1 MANIKCSGNIESQT
15 IDTTTINTQNINTN
29 GIQIA
34 NGFSALNNI
43 GGGFKISDTSNVG
56 LEIGRVDGTAGNPYI
71 DFHTDGSSST
81 DYNVRMLASGN
92 QLSLTASGGFKVNS
106 KDVGIIDSYG
116 SNFIRFTNGLQIC
129 WGQTSA
135 TSSTGALSVSLPKA
149 FLDTNYGLSVSVV
162 YAGNN
167 WSSQIYVYLKTT
179 SNFQYYKYSA
189 VSVPTTWIAV
199 GKWK

>member
-1 MANIKCSGNIESQT
+1 MANIKCSGNIQSQT

-34 NGFSALNNI
+34 DGFSALNNI

-71 DFHTDGSSST
+71 DFHTDGSPST
-81 DYNVRMLASGN
+81 DYNVRMMASGN
-92 QLSLTASGGFKVNS
+92 QLSLIASGGFKVNS
-106 KDVGIIDSYG
+106 QDVGIIDSYG
-116 SNFIRFTNGLQIC
+116 SNYIRFTNGFQVC

-135 TSSTGALSVSLPKA
+135 TTTTGALSVSLTPFKDA
-149 FLDTNYGLSVSVV
+149 NYGLSVSVV

-167 WSSQIYVYLKTT
+167 WGSQIYVYSKTT
-179 SNFQYYKYSA
+179 SNFQFYKYA
-189 VSVPTTWIAV
+189 TPNVPTTWIAV